1 MAFAQAIALAQPL
14 QLLALVAVHQ
24 PDLAAQPFQA
34 RFKQQRHHQHHCRCA
49 GQLRQSRFKAGP
61 HDRVHQLLQPLALL
75 AIGENDSP
83 QGGPIDPCPRTG
95 TAHCLPVAIQH
106 GCCGLA
112 ARGQGL
118 AGQDIRIENGQ
129 APLRQQPAHAAL
141 ARGNAAGEADA
152 ALLAWG
158 A

>member
-1 MAFAQAIALAQPL
+1 M
-14 QLLALVAVHQ
+14 
-24 PDLAAQPFQA
+24 
-34 RFKQQRHHQHHCRCA
+34 
-49 GQLRQSRFKAGP
+49 
-61 HDRVHQLLQPLALL
+61 HQLLQPLALL

-95 TAHCLPVAIQH
+95 PAHYLPVAIQH
-106 GCCGLA
+106 GCCGHA
-112 ARGQGL
+112 ARCQGL
-118 AGQDIRIENGQ
+118 AGQDIGIENGQ

-152 ALLAWG
+152 ALLARG